1 MSTKELSYVESSSET
16 ELLAD
21 SNSSQPDDEIGI
33 KEWCQIRCKPS
44 FQMRRVKNKG
54 AILILIWS
62 YLISSV
68 YTIGLHYIEKHDNHT
83 LVDISIGI
91 PMGLTIVLAAMLADL
106 RFGRYKVISFSL
118 WIVWTCSILLTL
130 TAIITDFSHIG
141 LKVSQVLSAMLLVLL
156 GIGWGGYQ
164 ANIIQF
170 GIDQLTDAS
179 ATECKSFIIWLCW
192 SYFASQVAVNYV
204 IQCFD
209 HNTYLF
215 LIMSCNV
222 TIALVLKLIFSHHLI
237 KEPTTQNPLKLIYK
251 VIKYAIQNKY
261 PRQRSAFTYCEDTIP
276 SRIDFG
282 KSKYGGPF
290 TTEQVEDVKT
300 LSRSTIFIL
309 LISVVFCLRLEAIFI
324 SESTFAL
331 FISDRSASHPPI
343 HKCSYDFTTET
354 YFGAISVT
362 VVVPLYELVIHPI
375 FHRLIPNVKIPYKI
389 CIGALLHLS
398 RTVLGL
404 TLVTY
409 ARHSFI
415 DSEISGNSTL
425 QCLFHGP
432 PGFLEARLDNRWY
445 ILSGFLGDMGNAM
458 YLISILEY
466 LCAQVPYS
474 MKGIVAG
481 FFFACVG
488 LFLPIIS
495 SVYFVF
501 KKVHF
506 TNWGTGVISCEF
518 WYFVTKICLLL
529 ATMIIFIIYILKCYK
544 KRKREDVLP
553 SEHIFAERYYSS

>member
-44 FQMRRVKNKG
+44 FQIRKVKNKG
-54 AILILIWS
+54 ATLIIIWS
-62 YLISSV
+62 YLISSIF
-68 YTIGLHYIEKHDNHT
+68 TIGKHYIAKHYDNHT
-83 LVDISIGI
+83 LVYVLVLI
-91 PMGLTIVLAAMLADL
+91 PMGLTIVLAATLADF
-106 RFGRYKVISFSL
+106 RFGRYKIISFSL
-118 WIVWTCSILLTL
+118 WIVWICSILLTL
-130 TAIITDFSHIG
+130 TAIITDFTHIG
-141 LKVSQVLSAMLLVLL
+141 LTQVPPAMLLVLL

-170 GIDQLTDAS
+170 GIDQLIDAS

-192 SYFASQVAVNYV
+192 SYFASQVAVQYV
-204 IQCFD
+204 RQCFD
-209 HNTYLF
+209 HNIYLF

-237 KEPTTQNPLKLIYK
+237 KEPSTQNPFKLIYK
-251 VIKYAIQNKY
+251 VIKYAIKHKH

-300 LSRSTIFIL
+300 LLRTITLIL
-309 LISVVFCLRLEAIFI
+309 LGSVVVCSRMEPD
-324 SESTFAL
+324 STFAL
-331 FISDRSASHPPI
+331 FINDMSTSHLPV
-343 HKCSYDFTTET
+343 HKCSYDFTTA
-354 YFGAISVT
+354 YFGSILIT
-362 VVVPLYELVIHPI
+362 VLVPLYELVIHPI
-375 FHRLIPNVKIPYKI
+375 FHQLIPNVKILYKA
-389 CIGALLHLS
+389 CIGTLLYLS
-398 RTVLGL
+398 RNVLLL

-415 DSEISGNSTL
+415 DSETSGNSTL
-425 QCLFHGP
+425 QCLFHKP
-432 PGFLEARLDNRWY
+432 PGFLQTRLDNRWY
-445 ILSGFLGDMGNAM
+445 ILSGFLCSIGDVM
-458 YLISILEY
+458 YLISSLEY

-481 FFFACVG
+481 SFFACVG
-488 LFLPIIS
+488 LFLPIFS
-495 SVYFVF
+495 SVHFVF
-501 KKVHF
+501 KSTDF
-506 TNWGTGVISCEF
+506 TWGTGLISCGF
-518 WYFVTKICLLL
+518 WYFVTIICSLL
-529 ATMIIFIIYILKCYK
+529 ATIIIFIIYTLKCYK